1 MSSRAMNMP
10 KHIAMKAI
18 MRRGSMRSAAL
29 PEGAFMSTSASVRSG
44 ARGRGEGCDGTRL
57 GIDTDD
63 NRHPG
68 SQRAALGDIGGNP
81 DAHAQTLH
89 DLGEI
94 ARRIVGGQQR
104 EYRAGSRR
112 NARHNAV

>member
-68 SQRAALGDIGGNP
+68 SQRAALGDIGGE
-81 DAHAQTLH
+81 AAARAQPRP
-89 DLGEI
+89 DLGEN
-94 ARRIVGGQQR
+94 APRLDGGERR
-104 EYRAGSRR
+104 E
-112 NARHNAV
+112 